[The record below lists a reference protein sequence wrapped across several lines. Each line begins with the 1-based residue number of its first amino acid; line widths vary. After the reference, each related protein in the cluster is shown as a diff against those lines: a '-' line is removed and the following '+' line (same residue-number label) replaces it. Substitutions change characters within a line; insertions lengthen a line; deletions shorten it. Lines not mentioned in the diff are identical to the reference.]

1 MLFTFHLVAEID
13 YDTDNR
19 NDNQYSV
26 EHNLFLLVRFIIYL
40 PILYDIG

>member
-13 YDTDNR
+13 DNSNNR

-26 EHNLFLLVRFIIYL
+26 EHVTSTT
-40 PILYDIG
+40 

>member
-26 EHNLFLLVRFIIYL
+26 EHATSTT
-40 PILYDIG
+40 